1 MAALAS
7 QDRQRLGFMFCG
19 IPSLDQGPAF
29 SKVTQF
35 LVLARM
41 NLDCN
46 MPEGKEMRPKIR
58 AERNDDGACMSG
70 REHGL
75 SLHRQRAATA
85 GVPEGFLQRHD
96 TGWTLRSQAG
106 GRENR
111 AGL

>member
-1 MAALAS
+1 
-7 QDRQRLGFMFCG
+7 MFCC
-19 IPSLDQGPAF
+19 IPSLEQGPAF
-29 SKVTQF
+29 GKVTQF

-58 AERNDDGACMSG
+58 AERNDDGSCMSG
-70 REHGL
+70 REYGL
-75 SLHRQRAATA
+75 SLHRQRGATA
-85 GVPEGFLQRHD
+85 DVSEGFLRLHC
-96 TGWTLRSQAG
+96 TGWTLRSQVG